1 MSKWLLT
8 GWLLAPFAVVA
19 GLWMVIDR
27 DAARKA
33 RDEMAALALER
44 RAAERTQPAPA
55 SPSTPDPKADMIR
68 PEYLPQGFI
77 LVVKDL
83 TGLANANSPIHL
95 ASSWNGWDPGDT
107 KQVLTP
113 RSDLR
118 WQIVIEKGR
127 PDTPI
132 AFKFTRG
139 SWDLEELDESLT
151 AINNRSLP
159 MVDKN
164 KLAPGERPVFEFEVV
179 KWGDQRPNSAQR
191 PDLDPYYDLKT
202 SGNVKR
208 LQVPGGAT
216 ADVKNGQRDLLVYLP
231 PGYGDASNK
240 DRRYPV
246 LYLQDGQNL
255 FMKLPG
261 VPAEWGAD
269 ETADE
274 LIRTGKVEPLIIV
287 GIPHTG
293 ALRAVEYS
301 PFPIVPGLEPK
312 GAEYVEWLVGQV
324 MPRVERAF
332 RVQTGAASTGIG
344 GASLGAVIA
353 AEAAMRHPD
362 LFGKLLLESMAGL
375 GEKQASV
382 KHFVGATQWPER
394 VWFGF
399 GSAEAG
405 RDEKQRDMNRAMV
418 DGAKAM
424 EKVLL
429 SRQGTSV
436 VIKIE
441 DTVHSEEAWASRFGE
456 ALRFLYPAK
465 R

>member
-8 GWLLAPFAVVA
+8 GWLLAPVAVVA

-33 RDEMAALALER
+33 RDEMAALTLER
-44 RAAERTQPAPA
+44 RAAAAARSQPAPG
-55 SPSTPDPKADMIR
+55 TPDPKADMIR

-77 LVVKDL
+77 LVVKDN

-95 ASSWNGWDPGDT
+95 ASSWNGWDPGDA

-139 SWDLEELDESLT
+139 SWDLEELDESLA

-159 MVDKN
+159 MVDKS
-164 KLAPGERPVFEFEVV
+164 KLGPNERPVFEFEVSR
-179 KWGDQRPNSAQR
+179 WGDQRPNSAQR

-202 SGNVKR
+202 SGHVKR

-231 PGYGDASNK
+231 PGYDDAANK

-246 LYLQDGQNL
+246 LYMQDGQNL

-274 LIRTGKVEPLIIV
+274 LIKADKVEPLIIV

-301 PFPIVPGLEPK
+301 PFPIVQGLEPK
-312 GAEYVEWLVGQV
+312 GALYVDWLVSQV
-324 MPRVERAF
+324 MPRVARAF
-332 RVQTGAASTGIG
+332 RVKTGPENTGIG

-375 GEKQASV
+375 GERRQSV
-382 KHFVGATQWPER
+382 KHFESATQWPAR

-399 GSAEAG
+399 GSVEAG
-405 RDEKQRDMNRAMV
+405 RDDKQREMNRAMV

-441 DTVHSEEAWASRFGE
+441 DTTHDEEAWAKRLGE
-456 ALRFLYPAK
+456 ALRFLFPAQ